1 MSAPVAISEPREG
14 IRLVEL
20 DRPERLNALN
30 SEAVEALHATLDS
43 IALDRSCRVIV
54 LSGRGR
60 AFCAGLDLGGF
71 GSSPGADESDPLQW
85 MFTGQKRLAGL
96 VTHLRATPQPVVAAV
111 NGPAMG
117 AGMGL
122 VLGSDIRLAGAS
134 ARFGV
139 AFIKLGVSG
148 CDIGV
153 SWLLP
158 RLVGVARAQ
167 ELLLTGREVEAEE
180 ARAIG
185 LVADLFPDDG
195 LLDGAL
201 EVAERIAAY
210 PPFAVAQTKEG
221 MWAALEAPTLQLGM
235 DIENRQQMMLASSG
249 GLASA
254 SRAFSEK
261 SSRRDDPDPPA

>member
-1 MSAPVAISEPREG
+1 MSEPVLVSEPREG
-14 IRLVEL
+14 IRLLEL
-20 DRPERLNALN
+20 NRPERLNALD
-30 SEAVEALHATLDS
+30 SAAVEELHGTFDEL
-43 IALDRSCRVIV
+43 ALDRGCRVIV
-54 LSGRGR
+54 LTGRGR
-60 AFCAGLDLGGF
+60 AFCAGLDLRGF
-71 GSSPGADESDPLQW
+71 GSSPGADASDPLQW
-85 MFTGQKRLAGL
+85 MFTGQKRLSGL
-96 VTHLRATPQPVVAAV
+96 VRHLRELPQPVIAAV

-117 AGMGL
+117 AGLGL
-122 VLGSDIRLAGAS
+122 VLGSDVRLAGQA
-134 ARFGV
+134 ARFGT

-180 ARAIG
+180 ARTIG
-185 LVADLFPDDG
+185 LVADLLPEDG

-201 EVAERIAAY
+201 AVAETIAAY
-210 PPFAVAQTKEG
+210 PPFAVAQTKEA
-221 MWAALEAPTLQLGM
+221 MWATLEAPTLQLGM

-254 SRAFSEK
+254 SRAFAGEPSAGDA
-261 SSRRDDPDPPA
+261 SREA